1 MAFDERRGTGEGEDR
16 VVKTNGGNGIMVVDQ
31 PVPDV
36 EWSRGG
42 AKNTFNF
49 PEQRLTKSE

>member
-1 MAFDERRGTGEGEDR
+1 
-16 VVKTNGGNGIMVVDQ
+16 MVVDQ